1 MSSFSIIARTHL
13 SPLSKPPRVP
23 LSRLESSS
31 RRLRLLLSFPLLPR
45 RRTLKSSRE
54 KKKKKHTTRRP
65 SPRRIKRSSR
75 RGFCR
80 LSGGVYTSPTK
91 TTKTTRIQVSPSTTK
106 REERKRKGRR
116 KGRTSVICV
125 SVCVTRKS
133 FSRQNLF
140 DCCI

>member
-1 MSSFSIIARTHL
+1 MSSFSIISRTHL

-54 KKKKKHTTRRP
+54 KKKNTTRRP
-65 SPRRIKRSSR
+65 SPRRIKRSST

-91 TTKTTRIQVSPSTTK
+91 TTKTPRIQVSPPPTK
-106 REERKRKGRR
+106 REEKKRKGRR

-140 DCCI
+140 DCFV